1 MYKIIIH
8 VTKLG
13 HHDYMKAFKPRKDYV
28 QHDPF
33 EDFND
38 KGNEQ

>member
-1 MYKIIIH
+1 
-8 VTKLG
+8 
-13 HHDYMKAFKPRKDYV
+13 MKAFKPRKDYV
-28 QHDPF
+28 QHDSF